1 MSEQIEFEEEEFETS
16 FNGQT
21 IRQLGKLLI
30 PYKGRVLGFLLAV
43 LAVAGLDSYFTY
55 LSAQIIDDGIL
66 AENTTVLLQIIVK
79 YGLLILVQA
88 VFVFIFIY
96 QAGILGERIRYD
108 LRKAL
113 FHHLQTL
120 SLPYYNKTPVGW
132 IISRVTSDT
141 DRVAELVT
149 WGLLDVTLSTFN
161 ILTALFFMSLINLQ
175 LTLIV
180 MMIVPVIIVVATI
193 FQRKI
198 IVQYRDVRRINSKL
212 TGAYNETITGVRVI
226 KALDREEANLGE
238 FGQQTG
244 DMYRA
249 GYRAAWFSGLF
260 LPTVQ
265 LIASFA
271 TAAVILYA
279 GINANDGAIS
289 IGGIQAFVSYI
300 VFMIWPIQDIARV
313 FAEMQQAIASGE
325 RIFSLLDSQADV
337 VDKPGAQDYGSLR
350 GEIVFDNV
358 DFYYEEGKPILSDFN
373 LRVAPGETIALVGPT
388 GGGKS
393 TIVNLLCRFFEPR
406 GGKITIHGVDYT
418 DMTQHALQS
427 RVGIVLQTPH
437 LFSGTIR
444 ENIRYGRLTASD
456 AEVEE
461 AAKVAGADDFIAN
474 LEKGYDEQVGEGGVL
489 LSTGQKQLL
498 SLARAVLAQPDI
510 FIMDEATSSVDT
522 LTEAL
527 IQKGMDA
534 LMTDC
539 TSFVIAHRLSTI
551 RNADRILVIED
562 GRIAEMGTHAELL
575 ALSGHYYRLYTQ
587 QFRQE
592 LVEQIDPLAALFE
605 DEADAT
611 PVATQPQ
618 QHVEVHPAAPHTNDA
633 EEPATVLAEASSR
646 NGKVKDREF
655 IVGD

>member
-1 MSEQIEFEEEEFETS
+1 MAEQIEFEEEEFATS
-16 FNGQT
+16 LSGKT
-21 IRQLGKLLI
+21 LRRLGKLLI
-30 PYKGRVLGFLLAV
+30 PYKWGV
-43 LAVAGLDSYFTY
+43 LAFLVAVVITSWLDSYFTY
-55 LSAQIIDDGIL
+55 LSKRIIDEGIL
-66 AENTTVLLQIIVK
+66 GQNQAVLMQIIVQ
-79 YGLLILVQA
+79 YGALILVQA
-88 VFVFIFIY
+88 AAVFVFIYF
-96 QAGILGERIRYD
+96 AGVLGERIRYD
-108 LRKAL
+108 LRKSL
-113 FHHLQTL
+113 FGHLQTL
-120 SLPYYNKTPVGW
+120 SLPYYNRMPVGW

-141 DRVAELVT
+141 DRAAELMT
-149 WGLLDVTLSTFN
+149 WGLLDATISVFN
-161 ILTALFFMSLINLQ
+161 IVTALFFMALINWQ
-175 LTLIV
+175 LMLIV
-180 MMIVPVIIVVATI
+180 LLIIPLIIGVAI
-193 FQRKI
+193 FFQSKI
-198 IVQYRDVRRINSKL
+198 IVQYRDVRRINSKI

-226 KALDREEANLGE
+226 KALDREEANLNE
-238 FGQQTG
+238 FGHLTG

-260 LPTVQ
+260 LPSVQ

-271 TAAVILYA
+271 TASVVLYA
-279 GINANDGAIS
+279 GLTADQGAIS

-300 VFMIWPIQDIARV
+300 IFMVWPVQEIARV

-325 RIFSLLDSQADV
+325 RIFSLLDSKPDV
-337 VDKPGAQDYGSLR
+337 VDKPGSQDYGSLH
-350 GEIVFDNV
+350 GEIVFDHV

-406 GGKITIHGVDYT
+406 SGKITIHGVDYT

-444 ENIRYGRLTASD
+444 ENIRYGRLDASD
-456 AEVEE
+456 AEVE
-461 AAKVAGADDFIAN
+461 AAARVAGADDFIMA
-474 LEKGYDEQVGEGGVL
+474 LEKGYEEPVGEGGVL
-489 LSTGQKQLL
+489 LSTGQKQLI

-534 LMTDC
+534 LMQDC

-551 RNADRILVIED
+551 RSADRILVIED

-575 ALSGHYYRLYTQ
+575 AGRGHYYRLYTQ

-592 LVEQIDPLAALFE
+592 LVQQIDPLAALFE
-605 DEADAT
+605 DEAEGAGLIAPET
-611 PVATQPQ
+611 PGTGGRMDGA
-618 QHVEVHPAAPHTNDA
+618 D
-633 EEPATVLAEASSR
+633 EPASRLAEASSR
-646 NGKVKDREF
+646 NGKVKEREF